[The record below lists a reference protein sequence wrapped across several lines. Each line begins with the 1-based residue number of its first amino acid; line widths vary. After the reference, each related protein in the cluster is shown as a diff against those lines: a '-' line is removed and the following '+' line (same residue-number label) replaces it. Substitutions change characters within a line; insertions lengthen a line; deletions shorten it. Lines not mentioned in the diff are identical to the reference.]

1 MFVCWQNKA
10 RIFMVQVCGRVK
22 HHYLERS
29 EVGYLRFFIHKNK
42 KSIGQNVRT
51 QLCRPKH
58 SGGRYLCNSFAKK
71 TMFGCAEYCLCYDCS
86 FIRIHHQDGNYYITK
101 AEATRINA

>member
-42 KSIGQNVRT
+42 KALVERYAHNFAVPSIVVAVTYVTALQKIVMS
-51 QLCRPKH
+51 C
-58 SGGRYLCNSFAKK
+58 
-71 TMFGCAEYCLCYDCS
+71 CAEYCLCYDCS
-86 FIRIHHQDGNYYITK
+86 FIRIHHQDGNY
-101 AEATRINA
+101 